1 MQLHDCRTTN
11 AAHSPRQL
19 ALSQTKA
26 VRAPA
31 NHISRQPLPTFPCN
45 HYSQLES
52 AYRYPSPLYR
62 SAFTV
67 QSTPIIGVDPALT
80 STGYGL
86 VRVDDRGDISL
97 IEGGVIRTKPSESL
111 EARLAVIHQK
121 IIEILHEFKPEAMAI
136 ESLHSRYRNLK
147 TAIIMGHARGAVVLA
162 GGQLNIPVHDYPP
175 TRVKSIVAGNG
186 RAGKPEMLAAVKLR
200 LRLNDALNQY
210 DVADALGVAI
220 CHAQLATSTSA
231 RAANLPTP

>member
-1 MQLHDCRTTN
+1 MRPSIRY
-11 AAHSPRQL
+11 AR
-19 ALSQTKA
+19 
-26 VRAPA
+26 
-31 NHISRQPLPTFPCN
+31 
-45 HYSQLES
+45 LES
-52 AYRYPSPLYR
+52 ANSIPTAPSRSPL
-62 SAFTV
+62 TV
-67 QSTPIIGVDPALT
+67 PSIPIIGVDPALT

-86 VRVDDRGDISL
+86 VRVDERGDISL
-97 IEGGVIRTKPSESL
+97 IEGGVIRTKPSETL

-200 LRLNDALNQY
+200 LRLNDALKQY

-220 CHAQLATSTSA
+220 CHAQLSTSTSA
-231 RAANLPTP
+231 RAATEATQ

>member
-1 MQLHDCRTTN
+1 MATVLT
-11 AAHSPRQL
+11 
-19 ALSQTKA
+19 
-26 VRAPA
+26 VRICLQHPETY
-31 NHISRQPLPTFPCN
+31 IPI
-45 HYSQLES
+45 
-52 AYRYPSPLYR
+52 
-62 SAFTV
+62 TV
-67 QSTPIIGVDPALT
+67 SSIPIIGVDPALT

-86 VRVDDRGDISL
+86 VSVDDRGDISL
-97 IEGGVIRTKPSESL
+97 IEGGVIRTKPSETL

-136 ESLHSRYRNLK
+136 EALHSRYRNLK

-175 TRVKSIVAGNG
+175 TRVKRIVAGNG

-200 LRLNDALNQY
+200 LRLNNALHQY

-220 CHAQLATSTSA
+220 CHAQLSTSKSA
-231 RAANLPTP
+231 RAATI